1 MPDRVTGLE
10 LAALVVV
17 VRLGEDAYGA
27 EIRRVL
33 SRQEGRDYSVGAV
46 YTTLQRLDDKGLLR
60 SWSSEPRAERGGR
73 SRRYFAVTRRGAA
86 ACRAAQTRHQRMW
99 KGLPLQPR
107 ST

>member
-10 LAALVVV
+10 LAVLVIV
-17 VRLGEDAYGA
+17 VRLGADAYGA

-33 SRQEGRDYSVGAV
+33 SRQERRDYSVGAV
-46 YTTLQRLDDKGLLR
+46 YTTLQRLEEKELLR

-73 SRRYFAVTRRGAA
+73 TRRYFAVTRRGGA
-86 ACRAAQTRHQRMW
+86 ACRAAQARNERMW

-107 ST
+107 SI